1 MWFGVLFLSLCLSV
15 RYHKVQKKAKRKEFL
30 KQFDE
35 MMKTDPAAALEE
47 LKKMELSRM
56 EERMSLK
63 HQNSGKWAKTKA
75 IMAKYD
81 ESVRTATWEISLTNL
96 LQRILFS
103 GCRARRV

>member
-1 MWFGVLFLSLCLSV
+1 
-15 RYHKVQKKAKRKEFL
+15 
-30 KQFDE
+30 
-35 MMKTDPAAALEE
+35 MMKTDPSAALEE

-81 ESVRTATWEISLTNL
+81 ESVRISLTPAEPDEVNR
-96 LQRILFS
+96 LQHL
-103 GCRARRV
+103 V